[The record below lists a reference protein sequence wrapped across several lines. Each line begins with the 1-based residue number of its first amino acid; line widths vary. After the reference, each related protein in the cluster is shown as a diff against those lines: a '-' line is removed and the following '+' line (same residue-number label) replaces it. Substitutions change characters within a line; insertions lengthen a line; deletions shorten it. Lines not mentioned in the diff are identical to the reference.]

1 MEGADGNR
9 KLHIRSHPLCAAEV
23 LPKFNVVVGTSLE
36 PLHSLIHRYSVT
48 VR

>member
-9 KLHIRSHPLCAAEV
+9 KLQICSHP